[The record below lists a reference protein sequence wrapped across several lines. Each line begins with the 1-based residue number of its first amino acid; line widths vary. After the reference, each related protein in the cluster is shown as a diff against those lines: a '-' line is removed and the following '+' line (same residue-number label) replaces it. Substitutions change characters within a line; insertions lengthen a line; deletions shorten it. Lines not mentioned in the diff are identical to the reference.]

1 MIYNHEWIKIHG
13 IVICHWCGIQRK
25 KETKDNSCTSK
36 VKFITSGKELQVV
49 KR

>member
-1 MIYNHEWIKIHG
+1 MDKDSWYCDLSLVWNTE
-13 IVICHWCGIQRK
+13 